1 MEDMMRVYTRA
12 CEFAVEGDYAGALN
26 GFLWLHDN
34 LVVDVPATEA
44 IRRAY
49 GFLAWAALAN
59 KYPPALAKMQ
69 DLLALK
75 RAHLDAHP
83 DDAHTAADIRAME
96 HSLKTV
102 SEPDFP

>member
-1 MEDMMRVYTRA
+1 MEDIMAVYTRA
-12 CEFAVEGDYAGALN
+12 CQLAVAGDYAGALD

-34 LVVDVPATEA
+34 PIVGVPSTEA

-69 DLLALK
+69 DLLTLK
-75 RAHLDAHP
+75 RAHLNAHP

-102 SEPDFP
+102 SETGFE